1 MNKNFVLDIIKK
13 LKNKGCDQCDVFLI
27 DSLSMSSTQ
36 RLGKLEKNER
46 SNSLEIG
53 LRAIIGKKQSIISS
67 TDISERNIDR
77 LISKV
82 FEMATFVPE
91 NQHCGLANENQ
102 VYSFSK

>member
-46 SNSLEIG
+46 SN
-53 LRAIIGKKQSIISS
+53 
-67 TDISERNIDR
+67 N
-77 LISKV
+77 
-82 FEMATFVPE
+82 
-91 NQHCGLANENQ
+91 
-102 VYSFSK
+102 

>member
-53 LRAIIGKKQSIISS
+53 LRAIIGK
-67 TDISERNIDR
+67 
-77 LISKV
+77 
-82 FEMATFVPE
+82 
-91 NQHCGLANENQ
+91 
-102 VYSFSK
+102 